1 MATLF
6 DIPPKRDPK
15 LLFGRERDLTD
26 LVKYLHEKRWTVL
39 LGPRRVGKT
48 SLAKCAIEK
57 SGLDSIILDARENT
71 DFASNLLSSLTRQ
84 STFKLEANVSA
95 PTISPLISV
104 GASFS
109 KQVLKQSLDSLLN
122 GRTKRTVILLDEAQW
137 FSNRRTLIMLLAHL
151 YDYHYETITPIIT
164 GSAVGVM
171 KSIIEPNNQS
181 PLFGRPIMQM
191 EVNKWNPSVS
201 MGFLNEGLKQQ
212 KLSLDTELIVKTVDT
227 LDGLPG
233 WLTMFGYYLT
243 AKPSDYENAL
253 NKTLGEAL
261 KIVDDETSNIGK
273 LAKGWQIHLKILNN
287 LSLGSKS
294 FTNLLEATNLT
305 NSGLSKHLDML
316 QRLNYIEKKEDGRY
330 DITDPILRELIKR
343 RIKKT

>member
-1 MATLF
+1 M
-6 DIPPKRDPK
+6 
-15 LLFGRERDLTD
+15 
-26 LVKYLHEKRWTVL
+26 VKYLQEKRWTAL

-57 SGLDSIILDARENT
+57 SGFDSIMLDARENT
-71 DFASNLLSSLTRQ
+71 DFANNLFSSLTQ
-84 STFKLEANVSA
+84 SSSFKFGANISA
-95 PTISPLISV
+95 PASSPFVSV

-109 KQVLKQSLDSLLN
+109 KQVLKQSLDSLLK
-122 GRTKRTVILLDEAQW
+122 GRTKRTLILLDEAQW
-137 FSNRRTLIMLLAHL
+137 FTDRRTLIMLLAHL

-171 KSIIEPNNQS
+171 KSILEPNHQS
-181 PLFGRPIMQM
+181 PLFGRPIMQI

-201 MGFLNEGLKQQ
+201 MGFLNEGLRQN
-212 KLSLDTELIVKTVDT
+212 KLSLDTELITKTVDT

-243 AKPSDYENAL
+243 AKPSDYEKAL

-261 KIVDDETSNIGK
+261 KIVDDETGNIGK
-273 LAKGWQIHLKILNN
+273 LAKGWQTHLKILTN
-287 LSLGSKS
+287 LSSGSKS
-294 FTNLLEATNLT
+294 FTNLLEAVNLT

-316 QRLNYIEKKEDGRY
+316 QRLNYIEKKEDGKY
-330 DITDPILRELIKR
+330 DITDPILRELIKS